1 MGEFEQ
7 AKVIKSTRA
16 TLTNIF
22 KTVTIEDWNQI
33 MTLDEDDEEL
43 GLNNPY
49 SKICCFILQLYT
61 MEIGTPSL
69 YNEVN
74 RVAREMDMSLLE
86 DLGPYLKALSEITSQ
101 GEKNKKKNDKIK
113 TGLML
118 KKKEKGVYLN
128 IGGAFLLW
136 RGS

>member
-1 MGEFEQ
+1 
-7 AKVIKSTRA
+7 
-16 TLTNIF
+16 
-22 KTVTIEDWNQI
+22 
-33 MTLDEDDEEL
+33 
-43 GLNNPY
+43 
-49 SKICCFILQLYT
+49 

-101 GEKNKKKNDKIK
+101 GEKNKQKNDKIK